1 MSDPL
6 SWSIN
11 LGRWAGV
18 QVRAHFLLVLFA
30 SLSVLQAAISEEAA
44 VLPTLGWLALL
55 VLALALHE
63 LGHLGVAVAREVEP
77 EDVNLWPLG
86 NLLSPIQSS
95 TYSSRGADA
104 AIVALAGPL
113 VNGAVAIAISLGMS
127 MFTDARMVLNPF
139 GNPDGGGAPPMA
151 DGVGY
156 AAPFSVAWILG
167 WFGYINWVL
176 FLANLIPA
184 LPLDGGRALR
194 SLVDPAWSP
203 GSRDGLIGPW
213 TARVSAIVLVLV
225 GVIRI
230 LMGSYGGVALL
241 GLALLVYM
249 FARIES
255 RMFDEGGFLDDGL
268 FGYDFSQGY
277 TSLEAGPA
285 TVRPRREGVLRRWRR
300 RREEQ
305 RRRRSEAR
313 VAADELRM
321 DQILDKIHRE
331 GRDSL
336 SPAENRFLVRVS
348 AKYKSRTR
356 SRD

>member
-18 QVRAHFLLVLFA
+18 QVRAHFLLILFV
-30 SLSVLQAAISEEAA
+30 SLSVLQAALSEDAS
-44 VLPTLGWLALL
+44 VLPTLGWLTLL
-55 VLALALHE
+55 LLALALHE
-63 LGHLGVAVAREVEP
+63 MGHLGAAVVREVEP

-95 TYSSRGADA
+95 TYTSRGPDA
-104 AIVALAGPL
+104 AAVALAGPI
-113 VNGAVAIAISLGMS
+113 VNGVIALAIALVMGL
-127 MFTDARMVLNPF
+127 FTDARMVLNPF
-139 GNPDGGGAPPMA
+139 GNADGGGAPPLV
-151 DGVGY
+151 GGEGY
-156 AAPFSVAWILG
+156 ATPFTLAWILG

-194 SLVDPAWSP
+194 ALVDPSWSP
-203 GSRDGLIGPW
+203 STRDGLIGPW

-230 LMGSYGGVALL
+230 LMGSYGGLALL
-241 GLALLVYM
+241 GLALLIYM

-255 RMFDEGGFLDDGL
+255 RILDEGGFLDDTL

-285 TVRPRREGVLRRWRR
+285 TARPRREGVVRRWRR
-300 RREEQ
+300 RRVEQ
-305 RRRRSEAR
+305 RRRREEAR
-313 VAADELRM
+313 AAAEEQRM
-321 DQILDKIHRE
+321 DEILDKIHRE

-336 SPAENRFLVRVS
+336 SAEENRFLVRVS
-348 AKYKSRTR
+348 AKYR
-356 SRD
+356 SRPRTHD